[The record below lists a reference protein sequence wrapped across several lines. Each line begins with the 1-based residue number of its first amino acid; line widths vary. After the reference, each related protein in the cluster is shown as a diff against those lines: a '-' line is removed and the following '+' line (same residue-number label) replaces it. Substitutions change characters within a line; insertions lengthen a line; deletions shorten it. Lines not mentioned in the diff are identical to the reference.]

1 MHRRSLLAAL
11 CLSLVLFTP
20 HRLEAQAVA
29 EKKKTATVAGPAKWE
44 KDVAAFEEKDREQPP
59 EKGGIVFIG
68 SSSIRMWKT
77 LAEDFPRHR
86 VLNRGFGGSQIAD
99 SVHFADRIVIPY
111 APRMVVL
118 YSGGNDLNSGKP
130 PEQVVADFRAFFQK
144 IRTALPECE
153 IAYIS
158 IAGNPKRW
166 AQLEQ
171 VKQTNDAVRAFLKE
185 QPRTQFIDVFSKML
199 GADGLPLPHIFLED
213 RLHMNAAG
221 YAIWR
226 EVIAPHLPRADKP

>member
-1 MHRRSLLAAL
+1 MLRILLSSIFVLSLLTAAPTGAL
-11 CLSLVLFTP
+11 
-20 HRLEAQAVA
+20 AQAVA
-29 EKKKTATVAGPAKWE
+29 RKAKTQAPTGFAKWE
-44 KDVAAFEEKDREQPP
+44 KDIAAFEAKDRENPP
-59 EKGGIVFIG
+59 AKGGIVFVG
-68 SSSIRMWKT
+68 SSSIRRWTT
-77 LAEDFPRHR
+77 LAGDFPHHR

-118 YSGGNDLNSGKP
+118 YAGGNDLNAGKSAR
-130 PEQVVADFRAFFQK
+130 QVFANFRAFFAK
-144 IRTALPECE
+144 VRTALPETE
-153 IAYIS
+153 IAFIS

-166 AQLEQ
+166 AQVEQ
-171 VKQTNDAVRAFLKE
+171 VKEVNESIRAFLKE

-199 GADGLPLPHIFLED
+199 GTDGLPLPHIFVED

-226 EVIAPHLPRADKP
+226 DVIGPYLPRADQE